1 MSDLKLNL
9 RNKKNLIT
17 GAAGL
22 LGAEHARAL
31 LECEAKVIL
40 TDIDV
45 KKLNILKRELE
56 KTFDSNLIN
65 TFEMDVRSEDSI
77 KNVSRKLEIADLN
90 LDVLI
95 NNAAIDPKVNNNRK
109 LINTSRLEDFS
120 LDDWNLQ
127 ISVGLTGAF
136 LCSKVFGHQMA
147 VRNLG
152 GCIVNIA
159 SDLSIIAPDQ
169 RIYSLE
175 NTNSYEQPVKP
186 ITYSVIK
193 SGIIGLTK
201 YLSTYWLDSNIR
213 CNALSPGGV
222 FQNQSKEFVDKVTK
236 LIPLSRMANKNEYRG
251 AIQFL
256 CSDASSYM
264 NGHNLVIDG
273 GRSVW

>member
-1 MSDLKLNL
+1 MSFVKFNLK
-9 RNKKNLIT
+9 NKKILIT

-22 LGAEHARAL
+22 LGAEHAKAL
-31 LECEAKVIL
+31 LECNAKLIL
-40 TDIDV
+40 TDID
-45 KKLNILKRELE
+45 KRKLNMLKKELE
-56 KTFDSNLIN
+56 KTFESNLIY
-65 TFEMDVRSEDSI
+65 TFEMDVTSEDSI
-77 KNVSRKLEIADLN
+77 KNVSKKLNIADLN
-90 LDVLI
+90 IDVLI
-95 NNAAIDPKVNNNRK
+95 NNAAIDPKVNKNKK
-109 LINTSRLEDFS
+109 LINTSRLEEFS
-120 LDDWNLQ
+120 LDDWNSQ
-127 ISVGLTGAF
+127 IAVGLTGAF

-147 VRNLG
+147 VRNSG

-169 RIYSLE
+169 RIYSLK
-175 NTNSYEQPVKP
+175 NTSSNQQPVKP

-201 YLSTYWLDSNIR
+201 YLSTYWLGSNIR

-222 FQNQSKEFVDKVTK
+222 YQNQSEEFVDQITK